1 MSHNTDPQKAAKRH
15 PAPIIAIVVALVI
28 AAFAAFLFIDAE
40 PAENDDVSR
49 IEAGAETG
57 ETSAEPGAAELAQP
71 DAPAPTAADGATTAP
86 AD

>member
-49 IEAGAETG
+49 IEAGAET
-57 ETSAEPGAAELAQP
+57 SAEPGAADLAQP
-71 DAPAPTAADGATTAP
+71 DAPAPTAADGGTTAP